1 MEISEVVER
10 IGFFRNKKNLSA
22 VELSMRIGMH
32 ESYINKLESKAF
44 NLPVEML
51 LRIIEALEITPQ
63 IFFAENY
70 ANFETDDEIVSA
82 VKKLP
87 PEKKTALLKFLQ

>member
-70 ANFETDDEIVSA
+70 ASA